1 MEARKLLEALSVA
14 EHLKDATRH
23 CYTKNGRHESVAE
36 HSWMMTLM
44 AFFMRD
50 EFPEVDMDK
59 VIRMCIIHDLGEV
72 FTGDIPTFEK
82 TSVNEKTEKE
92 MLFRWLISLPK
103 EYSDEMMA
111 LYEEMD
117 KRETVEA
124 KVYKAIDSLEALI
137 QHNISDLST
146 WIPKEYELNK
156 TYADDKVAFSEYLKE
171 LREEIRKDT
180 YEKLGDDHPIYEDG
194 VQLVDMIYLQKKI

>member
-1 MEARKLLEALSVA
+1 MQPRELLETLNIA
-14 EHLKDATRH
+14 ERLKDTTRH

-44 AFFMRD
+44 AFFLKE
-50 EFPEVDMDK
+50 EFPEADMDK
-59 VIRMCIIHDLGEV
+59 VIRMCIIHDLGEA

-82 TSVNEKTEKE
+82 TQEHEQTEEELLEAWVNTLPETIRAE
-92 MLFRWLISLPK
+92 MA
-103 EYSDEMMA
+103 A
-111 LYEEMD
+111 LYEEMA
-117 KRETVEA
+117 KRETLEA
-124 KVYKAIDSLEALI
+124 KIYKAIDSLEALI

-156 TYADDKVAFSEYLKE
+156 TYADDKVEFSEYLKE

-180 YEKLGDDHPIYEDG
+180 LEKLGE
-194 VQLVDMIYLQKKI
+194 

>member
-1 MEARKLLEALSVA
+1 MAKPKEKVEEMEARQLLDALIIA
-14 EHLKDATRH
+14 ERLKDTTRH

-44 AFFMRD
+44 AFFIED
-50 EFPEVDMDK
+50 EFPDVDMDK
-59 VIRMCIIHDLGEV
+59 VIKMCIIHDLGEA

-82 TSVNEKTEKE
+82 NESHEKAEEELLDNWVN
-92 MLFRWLISLPK
+92 SLPINMAN
-103 EYSDEMMA
+103 EMSS
-111 LYEEMD
+111 LYEEMA
-117 KRETVEA
+117 KRESKEA

-156 TYADDKVAFSEYLKE
+156 TYAYDKVAFSDYMKE
-171 LREEIRKDT
+171 LRDAIKEDT
-180 YEKLGDDHPIYEDG
+180 LKKLGEI
-194 VQLVDMIYLQKKI
+194 

>member
-1 MEARKLLEALSVA
+1 MQARELLEVLNIA
-14 EHLKDATRH
+14 ERLKDATRH

-36 HSWMMTLM
+36 HSWLMTLM

-50 EFPEVDMDK
+50 EFPEADMDK
-59 VIRMCIIHDLGEV
+59 VIRMCIIHDLGEA
-72 FTGDIPTFEK
+72 FTGDIPTFDK
-82 TSVNEKTEKE
+82 TADNEKTEEKLLYEWVNTLPENYRTE
-92 MLFRWLISLPK
+92 MT
-103 EYSDEMMA
+103 A
-111 LYEEMD
+111 LYEEMA

-124 KVYKAIDSLEALI
+124 KIYKAIDSLEALI

-156 TYADDKVAFSEYLKE
+156 TYADDRVAFSEYLKE

-180 YEKLGDDHPIYEDG
+180 L
-194 VQLVDMIYLQKKI
+194 KKIGE

>member
-14 EHLKDATRH
+14 ERLKDATRH

-44 AFFMRD
+44 AFFIKD

-59 VIRMCIIHDLGEV
+59 VIKMCIIHDLGEA
-72 FTGDIPTFEK
+72 FTGDIPTFDK
-82 TSVNEKTEKE
+82 TATHEQTEKDLLYSWVNTLPENYAIE
-92 MLFRWLISLPK
+92 MIALF
-103 EYSDEMMA
+103 DEMS
-111 LYEEMD
+111 

-124 KVYKAIDSLEALI
+124 KVYKAIDGLEALI

-156 TYADDKVAFSEYLKE
+156 TYADDKVAFSEYLKG
-171 LREEIRKDT
+171 LREEVRKDT
-180 YEKLGDDHPIYEDG
+180 LKKLGE
-194 VQLVDMIYLQKKI
+194 

>member
-1 MEARKLLEALSVA
+1 MNKIYLVN
-14 EHLKDATRH
+14 H
-23 CYTKNGRHESVAE
+23 CFDVDGG
-36 HSWMMTLM
+36 
-44 AFFMRD
+44 FGD

-59 VIRMCIIHDLGEV
+59 VIKMCIIHDLGEA

-82 TSVNEKTEKE
+82 TEANEATEEELLYSWVKSLPENYAKE
-92 MLFRWLISLPK
+92 MLDL
-103 EYSDEMMA
+103 YDEMA
-111 LYEEMD
+111 

-124 KVYKAIDSLEALI
+124 KVYKAIDSLEALV

-180 YEKLGDDHPIYEDG
+180 LEKLGE
-194 VQLVDMIYLQKKI
+194 

>member
-1 MEARKLLEALSVA
+1 MNPRTLLNTLTTA

-50 EFPEVDMDK
+50 AFPEADMDK
-59 VIRMCIIHDLGEV
+59 VIRMCIIHDLGEA

-82 TSVNEKTEKE
+82 TKADEKTEEAYLYTWVRSLPEPYTQE
-92 MLFRWLISLPK
+92 ML
-103 EYSDEMMA
+103 A
-111 LYEEMD
+111 LYEEMA
-117 KRETVEA
+117 KRETLEA
-124 KVYKAIDSLEALI
+124 RIYKAIDGLEALV

-146 WIPKEYELNK
+146 WIPREYELNK
-156 TYADDKVAFSEYLKE
+156 TYADDKVAFSEYLQAV
-171 LREEIRKDT
+171 REEVRRDT
-180 YEKLGDDHPIYEDG
+180 
-194 VQLVDMIYLQKKI
+194 MQKIGEATE

>member
-1 MEARKLLEALSVA
+1 MKARKLLEVLSVA
-14 EHLKDATRH
+14 EHIKDVPRH

-50 EFPEVDMDK
+50 EFQEVDMDK
-59 VIRMCIIHDLGEV
+59 VIKMCIIHDLGEA

-82 TSVNEKTEKE
+82 TTVNEKTEKE
-92 MLFRWLISLPK
+92 LLYGWVNSLPK
-103 EYSDEMMA
+103 EYADEMME

-146 WIPKEYELNK
+146 WIPREYELNK
-156 TYADDKVAFSEYLKE
+156 TYADDKVAFSGYLKE

-180 YEKLGDDHPIYEDG
+180 CEKLGE
-194 VQLVDMIYLQKKI
+194 

>member
-1 MEARKLLEALSVA
+1 MEPRQLLDALSIA

-23 CYTKNGRHESVAE
+23 CYTKGGRHESVAE

-44 AFFMRD
+44 AFFMKD

-59 VIRMCIIHDLGEV
+59 VIKMCIIHDLGEA

-82 TSVNEKTEKE
+82 TQAHEVKEEELLYQWVKSLPENYALE
-92 MLFRWLISLPK
+92 MLSL
-103 EYSDEMMA
+103 YDEMA
-111 LYEEMD
+111 

-124 KVYKAIDSLEALI
+124 KVYKAIDGLEALI

-156 TYADDKVAFSEYLKE
+156 TYADDKVAFSEYLKA

-180 YEKLGDDHPIYEDG
+180 IRKIEEK
-194 VQLVDMIYLQKKI
+194 